1 MGCSRTARTQVGSAA
16 SPNAFDG
23 GEDET
28 RETVLIKPA
37 DGTEA
42 AFDFGPA
49 PIDTV
54 LIRADMKDSRDA
66 VIEVLVK
73 GSFPDGCSELHRLEQ
88 KPSDNGQQV
97 SLVMRRP
104 SEAICT
110 QVVRPYRF
118 FFMLDRRF
126 APGRYVLSINSN
138 GYPFSVKEG

>member
-1 MGCSRTARTQVGSAA
+1 VAA
-16 SPNAFDG
+16 PGAFEG

-37 DGTEA
+37 DGTES

-54 LIRADMKDSRDA
+54 LIRADLKASRDA

-88 KPSDNGQQV
+88 KPSENGQQV

-118 FFMLDRRF
+118 FFVLDRRF
-126 APGRYVLSINSN
+126 TPGRHILSINGN
-138 GYPFSVKEG
+138 EYPFSVEVE